1 MKLQK
6 NMYNTIKNKRFLMR
20 MMFSIMGLICIPL
33 LIIQF
38 IVVRHSAEEYQS
50 NNASYYNSSLMASAN
65 SFYQQIDTLSETALQ
80 MSLDPNIKEPLNY
93 NSTEYSRYVAA
104 QAIHR
109 YGVSYPII
117 DTAGVYYRTEEYML
131 YGQYHNTL
139 SRFCNT
145 IAQGNSDCET
155 ALIAFFNDI
164 TSLNIFSTL
173 EYEGLSDHCIIV
185 ARPILLSSQVTPD
198 AICFFTIDHNDLD
211 RACSPVF
218 TAEPSLSVLD
228 PTGKILL
235 RSTGL
240 TTDLYHSEA
249 FQTFISDIQMQTL
262 SVSDEDDGQVI
273 YKYADPTS
281 SYIFLLTI
289 GRNEADKNLNE
300 YIGRIQLIMALSIG
314 LSCVLL
320 TLTLH
325 INYKPI
331 RELLGKYM
339 REWRGSSLS
348 ELELLDSAFF
358 AMDEKLASQSDLLL
372 SLHVS
377 ELITSSSP
385 KRHERILPLL
395 PEQLKF
401 YLVAVVS
408 CPNPTAEQSHE
419 IKNMVLQKADDAMVI
434 THVSYHPQTV
444 LIYMSDSEI
453 DTITL
458 FEKLRLS
465 INRVLNCECS
475 ICFGKQISDAS
486 QLRSSYFEALATEVR
501 ESDSNLAI
509 DEIYPT
515 NEIQEFAQAVCIGN
529 EAQIM
534 QALGAVEERINFG
547 AMSDGIRNYCY
558 YILLNTYLTSIRKTN
573 ISLSNSEVAQLT
585 EFQNFDELLSKLRS
599 SIVMLCQRREE
610 AEKNVN
616 VQLQKQLLQYVDENF
631 NDTQLCLNSAADH
644 LETSIY
650 VVSRLFKEATGI
662 GFKEYIVNKRLEYAC
677 LLLRETNDSIAVI
690 AEKTGFEGA
699 TYFSAV
705 FKQKYGIPPTKYRRD
720 IH

>member
-6 NMYNTIKNKRFLMR
+6 IMYNTFKNKRFLMR
-20 MMFSIMGLICIPL
+20 MMFSIIGLICIPL

-38 IVVRHSAEEYQS
+38 IVVRHSTKEYQS
-50 NNASYYNSSLMASAN
+50 NNASYYNSSLLSSAN

-80 MSLDPNIKEPLNY
+80 MSLDPNIKEPLKH
-93 NSTEYSRYVAA
+93 NSTEYSRYIAA

-109 YGVSYPII
+109 YGESYPLI

-139 SRFCNT
+139 PRFCNT
-145 IAQGNSDCET
+145 IAQGSSECET
-155 ALIAFFNDI
+155 ALLEFFSDI
-164 TSLNIFSTL
+164 TSLDTFSTL
-173 EYEGLSDHCIIV
+173 EFDGIDDHCIIV

-218 TAEPSLSVLD
+218 TSEPSLSILD
-228 PTGKILL
+228 PTGNILL

-240 TTDLYHSEA
+240 TTELYHSET
-249 FQTFISDIQMQTL
+249 FGTFISDTQKQTL
-262 SVSDEDDGQVI
+262 SIGDEGDGQVI

-300 YIGRIQLIMALSIG
+300 YIGRIQLIMALSVG
-314 LSCVLL
+314 LSCILL
-320 TLTLH
+320 LLTLH

-331 RELLGKYM
+331 RKLLGKYM
-339 REWRGSSLS
+339 REWRGSNLS
-348 ELELLDSAFF
+348 ELELIDSAFF
-358 AMDEKLASQSDLLL
+358 AMDEKIASQSDLLL

-385 KRHERILPLL
+385 KRLARILPLL

-401 YLVAVVS
+401 YLVAVAS
-408 CPNPTAEQSHE
+408 CPNPTAEQSQE
-419 IKNMVLQKADDAMVI
+419 IKNIVLQKSDDAMVI

-444 LIYMSDSEI
+444 FIYMSDSEI

-465 INRVLNCECS
+465 INSVLNCECGVY
-475 ICFGKQISDAS
+475 FGKQTSDAS
-486 QLRSSYFEALATEVR
+486 LLRNSYFEALATEVR

-509 DEIYPT
+509 DKICPT
-515 NEIQEFAQAVCIGN
+515 KEIQEFAQAVCIGN
-529 EAQIM
+529 EEQIM
-534 QALGAVEERINFG
+534 KTLGAVEERISFG
-547 AMSDGIRNYCY
+547 TMSDGIRNYCC
-558 YILLNTYLTSIRKTN
+558 YILLNTYLTSIRKTS
-573 ISLSNSEVAQLT
+573 ISLSSSEVIQLA
-585 EFQNFDELLSKLRS
+585 EFQNVDELFSKLRS
-599 SIVMLCQRREE
+599 SIIMVCHKREE
-610 AEKNVN
+610 TEKNVN

-662 GFKEYIVNKRLEYAC
+662 GFKEYIINKRLEYAC
-677 LLLRETNDSIAVI
+677 HLLRETNESIAVI